1 MSLSLAPYGVYL
13 LGCSI
18 INSCT
23 TISWKPIVFHNNKKI
38 VHRPNQP
45 AIYLA
50 IFSFKAKSI
59 FSFLN
64 NTKKLNIMASFTFT
78 WPAGPN
84 EVIVT
89 GTFDNWQKTL
99 PLVKKADQSF
109 ELTVPFPKDTPPVS
123 YKYVVDGEWLVLGS
137 AKSDGNDPSIRNN
150 YFTAEDLDDNVS
162 VAGGAIPE
170 SGGLKTTVMP
180 SEEGIQKT
188 LGEPGIVVPQNPGSI
203 AAFKEV
209 STVDPK
215 SLNKEEPAS
224 APVANDVVIPEDPS
238 AVAAFNEV
246 SDVDPKTLNQEEPV
260 TNGKKVKKVKKLVKK
275 KTSEDLKPD
284 TEPEGKAATEIN
296 PDRLVPSD
304 EVAGDKIKDT
314 PAEDVAAVDAKVPEV
329 SEEPASKTAPET
341 TTPSKK
347 AAEKQDD
354 KKQKKKKGFAA
365 KLKKI
370 FS

>member
-1 MSLSLAPYGVYL
+1 
-13 LGCSI
+13 
-18 INSCT
+18 
-23 TISWKPIVFHNNKKI
+23 
-38 VHRPNQP
+38 
-45 AIYLA
+45 
-50 IFSFKAKSI
+50 
-59 FSFLN
+59 
-64 NTKKLNIMASFTFT
+64 MASFTFT

-150 YFTAEDLDDNVS
+150 YFTAEDLNDDVS

-188 LGEPGIVVPQNPGSI
+188 LGEPGVVVPKDPGSI
-203 AAFKEV
+203 AAFKEI

-224 APVANDVVIPEDPS
+224 APVTNDVVIPEDPS
-238 AVAAFNEV
+238 SVAAFNEV
-246 SDVDPKTLNQEEPV
+246 SNVDPKSLNQEEPV
-260 TNGKKVKKVKKLVKK
+260 ANGKKVKKVKKLVKK
-275 KTSEDLKPD
+275 KTAEEELRPD
-284 TEPEGKAATEIN
+284 TEPEGKAATEII
-296 PDRLVPSD
+296 PDRLVPAD
-304 EVAGDKIKDT
+304 EVVGDTVKET
-314 PAEDVAAVDAKVPEV
+314 PAEDVDAKVPEV

-341 TTPSKK
+341 TTTPSKK
-347 AAEKQDD
+347 AAEKHDD